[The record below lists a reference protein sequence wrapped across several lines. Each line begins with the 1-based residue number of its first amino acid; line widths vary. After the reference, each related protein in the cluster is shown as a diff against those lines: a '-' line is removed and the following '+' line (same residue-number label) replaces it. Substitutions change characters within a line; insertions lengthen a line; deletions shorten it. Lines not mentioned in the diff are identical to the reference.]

1 VENKMMKN
9 MGYGGKMKEKNEAR
23 MKYVKSMEKMK
34 SSIAMKPSTEKPMK
48 PSVTKP
54 MKPSV
59 TKPMKPS
66 VTKPSKAIMGFGTK
80 KTVTK
85 LPGKANAK
93 MTKTKI
99 KMF

>member
-9 MGYGGKMKEKNEAR
+9 MGYGGKMKEKNETR
-23 MKYVKSMEKMK
+23 MNSLKAMERMNSLKAMERME
-34 SSIAMKPSTEKPMK
+34 SAVAMKPSTAKPMK
-48 PSVTKP
+48 PSAA
-54 MKPSV
+54 
-59 TKPMKPS
+59 
-66 VTKPSKAIMGFGTK
+66 KPSKAIMRVGTK

-85 LPGKANAK
+85 LPGKPNTK

>member
-1 VENKMMKN
+1 MMKN
-9 MGYGGKMKEKNEAR
+9 MGYGGKMKQKNETR
-23 MKYVKSMEKMK
+23 MKSVKAMEGMK
-34 SSIAMKPSTEKPMK
+34 SSIAMKPSTA
-48 PSVTKP
+48 KP

-85 LPGKANAK
+85 LPGKANSK

>member
-1 VENKMMKN
+1 
-9 MGYGGKMKEKNEAR
+9 
-23 MKYVKSMEKMK
+23 
-34 SSIAMKPSTEKPMK
+34 MKPSVTKPMK

-66 VTKPSKAIMGFGTK
+66 VTKPSKAIMGVGTK

-85 LPGKANAK
+85 LLGKPNTK